1 MNSGGKVLIIDD
13 EIGPRESLRMIIKDK
28 YPVKTAPNALEG
40 LKLLSEDDFSV
51 VLLDLRMPHM
61 DGITALQEI
70 KRICPDSE
78 VLIVTAYASV
88 DTARKAIQYGAFDY
102 LMKPFDRNDVIKV
115 VERGM
120 HKRKKAKELKQEH
133 TELKE
138 LIDERTKE
146 LMITERMRKELFE
159 NANDGIIIM
168 NTDAVILDLNLR
180 ACELMGYAKEEL
192 KGEKITTFEAEESKY
207 LWKDRM
213 VRLLN
218 GEQLL
223 FETEYY
229 TKSGNKVSIEISAK
243 AIEVDGR
250 MTIQSFYRDITE
262 KKRLQAQ
269 LFHSQK
275 MESIGTLAGGLAHD
289 FNNILTAV
297 LGHADMILATEQ
309 LSTGAL
315 ESLQVIESSAR
326 QASQV
331 VAQLLSFARRGGN
344 EFNPLRVNE
353 VIENT
358 LAMVSKLILPRIIIK
373 KKLDATIVPIM
384 GNATQ
389 IGQVVMNLVINARD
403 AIPNGGEID
412 ISTGLVNV
420 KPGSLPNSGLQG
432 GPGFHADIK
441 EGQFIVIRISDTG
454 TGIAEEHLPHI
465 FEPFYTTK
473 EKGKGTGLGLAA
485 SYGIVKDHGGEI
497 TVYSKAGFGTIVA
510 IYLPVPK

>member
-1 MNSGGKVLIIDD
+1 MDSSGKVLIIDD
-13 EIGPRESLRMIIKDK
+13 EIGPRESLRMIIKDR
-28 YPVKTAPNALEG
+28 YAVKTAPSAVEG
-40 LKLLSEDDFSV
+40 LKLLSEDDYSV

-70 KRICPDSE
+70 KRLCPDSE

-102 LMKPFDRNDVIKV
+102 LMKPFDKNDVIKV

-120 HKRKKAKELKQEH
+120 HKRKKTKELKKEH

-138 LIDERTKE
+138 LVDERTKE
-146 LMITERMRKELFE
+146 LMITERMRTELFE

-180 ACELMGYAKEEL
+180 ACELLGYTKEEL
-192 KGEKITTFEAEESKY
+192 KGEKITSFEGAESTL

-223 FETEYY
+223 FETEHY
-229 TKSGNKVSIEISAK
+229 TKNGNKVSIEISAK

-250 MTIQSFYRDITE
+250 MIIQSFHRDITE
-262 KKRLQAQ
+262 KKKLQAQ

-289 FNNILTAV
+289 FNNILTAI
-297 LGHADMILATEQ
+297 LGHTDMILATEP
-309 LSTGAL
+309 LSAVAM
-315 ESLQVIESSAR
+315 ESLQVIEASAR

-331 VAQLLSFARRGGN
+331 VSQLLSFARRGSN
-344 EFNPLRVNE
+344 EFSPLRVNE

-358 LAMVSKLILPRIIIK
+358 LSMVSKLILPKIVVR
-373 KKLDATIVPIM
+373 KKLEATIPPIL

-403 AIPNGGEID
+403 AMPHGGEIE

-420 KPGSLPNSGLQG
+420 KPGALPAGPQG
-432 GPGFHADIK
+432 GLEFQADIA
-441 EGQFIVIRISDTG
+441 EGQFAVIRISDTG

-497 TVYSKAGFGTIVA
+497 AVYSKAGFGTIFT
-510 IYLPVPK
+510 IYIPIPKE